1 MPRLQ
6 SQAKKREYI
15 YIFKIKK
22 TMIESIIL
30 KNAASFDSTG
40 VQIDN
45 LKKVNFIYGSN
56 GCGKT
61 TISNFL
67 LNPIDPKFPNCSAT
81 WKNGTELKT
90 LVYNK
95 EFRVKNFDKGKLEG
109 VFTLGE
115 ATKEQKKVIEEK
127 TEKLKQFKIDGEKIR
142 ISQNLHKEKQ
152 EALESDFKEFAW
164 NSIYK
169 KYQNI
174 FKEAFVG
181 SMRSGDLFK
190 SRLLQEL
197 TTNKENLQTIDELK
211 EKASTIFGEI
221 PQNLN
226 SISQIDFD
234 RIIEIEKDP
243 IWKKIIVG
251 KAVVDIAKLI
261 QKLNINDW
269 VNHGRSYIQEN
280 DICPFCQ
287 QPTIT
292 VKFKNQLESYFDETY
307 LKDIEF
313 LKLLKQEYS
322 TLITTIINELN
333 STELMQKDLK
343 NSKLNLDKFSSSLKT
358 LISQNTTNNEYQN
371 NKLKE
376 PSRSVE
382 LVSQNELLTQ
392 ISELITTAN
401 KEIKKHNDIVLDYSN
416 QRNNL
421 VKAIWKFLIEEFKSE
436 IDRFS
441 ATRKGLETGYNAIE
455 TQLKN
460 KLKDY
465 SDLNSE
471 IKELSKNVTS
481 IQPTIDE
488 INRLLKSYGFNSFE
502 IVPATEEGF
511 YKIQR
516 ENGEIAESTLSEGE
530 ITFITF
536 LYFLQHAKGGSTE
549 DNVNEERILVIDDP
563 ISSLDSNVLFV
574 VSTLIKEILKD
585 VKSDKGNIKQ
595 VILLTH
601 NVYFHKEVSYE
612 GLNRKGEKPQFWI
625 LRKNYKFSTIQHYND
640 QNPIQSSYEL
650 LWRDIKEWERNSG
663 ITIQNTM
670 RRILENFFSILGNKR
685 DDFLIGKFQTQE
697 EREICRSLLSWV
709 NEGSHTFSDD
719 LYIEAPD
726 GMIVKY
732 LKVFQDIFKH
742 TRNIGHYNM
751 MMGISDET
759 EEVEQE
765 VEIALAN

>member
-1 MPRLQ
+1 
-6 SQAKKREYI
+6 
-15 YIFKIKK
+15 
-22 TMIESIIL
+22 MIESISL

-40 VQIDN
+40 ILIEN

-67 LNPIDPKFPNCSAT
+67 LNPIDLKFPNCSAT

-95 EFRVKNFDKGKLEG
+95 EFRAKNFDKGKLEG

-115 ATKEQKKVIEEK
+115 ATKEQKQVIADK
-127 TEKLKQFKIDGEKIR
+127 TEQLKQLKIEGERIR
-142 ISQNLHKEKQ
+142 ISLNQHKEKQ
-152 EALESDFKEFAW
+152 DVLESDFKEFAW
-164 NSIYK
+164 TKIYK

-174 FKEAFVG
+174 FKDAFVG
-181 SMRSGDLFK
+181 SMKSGDLFK
-190 SRLLQEL
+190 SRLLSEF
-197 TTNKENLQTIDELK
+197 TNNKENLQTIDELK
-211 EKASTIFGEI
+211 EKASTIFGET

-226 SISQIDFD
+226 LISQINFD
-234 RIIEIEKDP
+234 RIIEIEKET
-243 IWKKIIVG
+243 IWRKIIVG
-251 KAVVDIAKLI
+251 KADVDIAKLI

-269 VNHGRSYIQEN
+269 VNQGRTYVQES

-292 VKFKNQLESYFDETY
+292 DKFKNQLESYFDETY
-307 LKDIEF
+307 LKDIEL
-313 LKLLKQEYS
+313 LKILKQEYS
-322 TLITTIINELN
+322 TLIQTIINELN
-333 STELMQKDLK
+333 STEQMQKELK
-343 NSKLNLDKFSSSLKT
+343 NSKLNLDKFSSLLKT
-358 LISQNTTNNEYQN
+358 LISQNTTNNEYLN

-392 ISELITTAN
+392 ISEFITTAN
-401 KEIKKHNDIVLDYSN
+401 EEIKKHNDIVLDYSN

-421 VKAIWKFLIEEFKSE
+421 VNAIWRYLIEEFKSE
-436 IDRFS
+436 IEKFS
-441 ATRKGLETGYNAIE
+441 ATKKGFETGYNAIE

-502 IVPATEEGF
+502 IVPATEAGF

-625 LRKNYKFSTIQHYND
+625 LRKNFKFSTIQHYND

-685 DDFLIGKFQTQE
+685 DDFLIGKFETQE

-719 LYIEAPD
+719 LYVEAPD
-726 GMIVKY
+726 NMIVKY
-732 LKVFQDIFKH
+732 LKVFKDIFKY
-742 TRNIGHYNM
+742 TLNIGHYNM

-759 EEVEQE
+759 ETEEVEQV
-765 VEIALAN
+765 VEMAIAN

>member
-1 MPRLQ
+1 
-6 SQAKKREYI
+6 
-15 YIFKIKK
+15 
-22 TMIESIIL
+22 
-30 KNAASFDSTG
+30 
-40 VQIDN
+40 
-45 LKKVNFIYGSN
+45 
-56 GCGKT
+56 
-61 TISNFL
+61 
-67 LNPIDPKFPNCSAT
+67 
-81 WKNGTELKT
+81 
-90 LVYNK
+90 
-95 EFRVKNFDKGKLEG
+95 
-109 VFTLGE
+109 
-115 ATKEQKKVIEEK
+115 
-127 TEKLKQFKIDGEKIR
+127 
-142 ISQNLHKEKQ
+142 
-152 EALESDFKEFAW
+152 
-164 NSIYK
+164 
-169 KYQNI
+169 
-174 FKEAFVG
+174 
-181 SMRSGDLFK
+181 
-190 SRLLQEL
+190 
-197 TTNKENLQTIDELK
+197 
-211 EKASTIFGEI
+211 
-221 PQNLN
+221 
-226 SISQIDFD
+226 
-234 RIIEIEKDP
+234 
-243 IWKKIIVG
+243 
-251 KAVVDIAKLI
+251 
-261 QKLNINDW
+261 
-269 VNHGRSYIQEN
+269 
-280 DICPFCQ
+280 
-287 QPTIT
+287 
-292 VKFKNQLESYFDETY
+292 
-307 LKDIEF
+307 
-313 LKLLKQEYS
+313 
-322 TLITTIINELN
+322 
-333 STELMQKDLK
+333 MQKELK
-343 NSKLNLDKFSSSLKT
+343 NSKLNLDKFSSLLKT
-358 LISQNTTNNEYQN
+358 LISQNTTNNEYLN

-392 ISELITTAN
+392 ISEFITTAN
-401 KEIKKHNDIVLDYSN
+401 EEIKKHNDIVLDYSN

-421 VKAIWKFLIEEFKSE
+421 VNAIWRYLIEEFKSE
-436 IDRFS
+436 IEKFS
-441 ATRKGLETGYNAIE
+441 ATKKGFETGYNAIE

-502 IVPATEEGF
+502 IVPATEAGF

-625 LRKNYKFSTIQHYND
+625 LRKNFKFSTIQHYND

-685 DDFLIGKFQTQE
+685 DDFLIGKFETQE

-719 LYIEAPD
+719 LYVEAPD
-726 GMIVKY
+726 NMIVKY
-732 LKVFQDIFKH
+732 LKVFKDIFKY
-742 TRNIGHYNM
+742 TLNIGHYNM

-759 EEVEQE
+759 ETEEVEQV
-765 VEIALAN
+765 VEMAIAN